1 MGINFRIKTRP
12 NPEYPTSPMPWLFD
26 TEHLAFGEFDDGEI
40 EPYAEADINE
50 LLVAHV
56 GSWMVPMSSCNCVIV
71 PTKREAIATIE
82 EAEGKICR
90 LGGVPFLQAL
100 RLDGKRD
107 GYFQL
112 ARYSFLGEELI
123 DITFYNA

>member
-12 NPEYPTSPMPWLFD
+12 NPEYPIKPTPWLFD
-26 TEHLAFGEFDDGEI
+26 TACLAFGEFDDGEI
-40 EPYAEADINE
+40 EPYAETDINY
-50 LLVAHV
+50 LLEAHV
-56 GSWMVPMSSCNCVIV
+56 GSWMVPTSSCGCAIV
-71 PTKREAIATIE
+71 PTKSEAIATIE

-112 ARYSFLGEELI
+112 ACYSFLGEELV
-123 DITFYNA
+123 DIMFYNA